1 MANPLSQMLPMRRA
15 MVGAAHS
22 TNIAAWEL
30 AVDRVIAQR
39 YKVIEP
45 IGSGGS
51 SQVYLAHDQTL
62 GRQVAV
68 KVLDD
73 GAAAQDDLRRLFTRE
88 ARALAQLSHPNIVAV
103 YDVGEV
109 DGRPFIAMEYVDG
122 ISLKQRIERTGALTL
137 ADVLRLATE
146 IAQGLDMAHGRGI
159 IHADLKPSNILLDR
173 EDRPKICDF
182 GIARTPQEDAETPQL
197 FATALYVSPE
207 RVEGRRAS
215 VASDI
220 YGLGLVV
227 YEMLVGKPPFTS
239 ANAAVLLRDHV
250 VRQPVPP
257 SHLRPSLPKE
267 IDSIVLKALA
277 KDPGLRWRHAGEMA
291 AALRKVQDLGA
302 TTQRFI
308 TEPIQA
314 FVPTAI
320 QSPVVHMLSTYGG
333 PIRHAF
339 FAVMAAVPVLA
350 LSLIAGIHPVA
361 SLVTAAVVAAIA
373 LVGQL
378 GLALAIAWII
388 ETALIFLFVPGLA
401 LLFALMGLFIWLRD
415 VKAEQAALALAM
427 PVSAPFG
434 LVPALVLASA
444 AVHGLSGVV
453 TVAWGAVLTL
463 VFAIASGAQ
472 SLGPFAPTGLTLVQE
487 SLFGAIDAVESK
499 SALLRVF
506 SPSPGEG
513 PFEALLAQLDPGK
526 LVGEMGGLI
535 SRIGA
540 ADITALAAILAWIVA
555 ALVVWTVTRLLRS
568 FFDALLRRRAWFTLY
583 VFATALGVA
592 TGAMVLYMLFVSV
605 VPLAKAP
612 GRVADDI
619 LFLSAVTGALLALAA
634 GVVISATEPA
644 TPPEERSPEL
654 AGRRSAVR

>member
-1 MANPLSQMLPMRRA
+1 MANPISQMLPMRRA
-15 MVGAAHS
+15 MVGAAQA
-22 TNIAAWEL
+22 TQTTPWEL

-51 SQVYLAHDQTL
+51 SQVYLAQDLTL
-62 GRQVAV
+62 GRQVAL

-73 GAAAQDDLRRLFTRE
+73 AAAQQSDLRRMFTKE

-109 DGRPFIAMEYVDG
+109 DGRPFIAMEHVDG

-137 ADVLRLATE
+137 ADALRLASE
-146 IAQGLDMAHGRGI
+146 IAQGLDMAHSRGI
-159 IHADLKPSNILLDR
+159 IHADLKPSNVLLDR
-173 EDRPKICDF
+173 EERPKICDF

-220 YGLGLVV
+220 YGLGLIV
-227 YEMLVGKPPFTS
+227 YEMLVGKPPFAS

-257 SHLRPSLPKE
+257 SHLRPSLPRE

-277 KDPGLRWRHAGEMA
+277 KDPALRWSRASDMA
-291 AALRKVQDLGA
+291 AALRKVQEMGA

-314 FVPTAI
+314 FVPTAV
-320 QSPVVHMLSTYGG
+320 QSPVVQLLSTYGQ
-333 PIRHAF
+333 PIRHTF
-339 FAVMAAVPVLA
+339 FAVLAALPVLA
-350 LSLIAGIHPVA
+350 LSLLAGVHPVA
-361 SLVTAAVVAAIA
+361 ALVLAAVVGAIG
-373 LVGQL
+373 LLGQL
-378 GLALAIAWII
+378 GIALAFAWVV

-401 LLFALMGLFIWLRD
+401 FLFALMGLFVWLRD
-415 VKAEQAALALAM
+415 VKPEQAALAIAM
-427 PVSAPFG
+427 PVAAPFG
-434 LVPALVLASA
+434 LAPALVLSSA
-444 AVHGLSGVV
+444 AIHGLSGMV
-453 TVAWGAVLTL
+453 TVAWGAVLTM
-463 VFAIASGAQ
+463 VFAIASGRQ
-472 SLGPFAPTGLTLVQE
+472 SLGPFAPTGLTLQQE

-499 SALLRVF
+499 SALLRVID
-506 SPSPGEG
+506 PLPGDG
-513 PFEALLAQLDPGK
+513 PFTALVAQLDPAK
-526 LVGEMGGLI
+526 LMGEMGGLL

-540 ADITALAAILAWIVA
+540 ADITALAAILAWVVA
-555 ALVVWTVTRLLRS
+555 ALVVWTVTRVLRS
-568 FFDALLRRRAWFTLY
+568 SLDALLRRRAWFTLY
-583 VFATALGVA
+583 VFATALGILG
-592 TGAMVLYMLFVSV
+592 GAMVLYMLFVSV
-605 VPLAKAP
+605 VPLARAP

-634 GVVISATEPA
+634 GVVISATEPSS
-644 TPPEERSPEL
+644 PHEETGPAL

>member
-1 MANPLSQMLPMRRA
+1 MANPISQMLPVRRA
-15 MVGAAHS
+15 MVGAAQP
-22 TNIAAWEL
+22 TQTARWEL

-45 IGSGGS
+45 IGSGGT
-51 SQVYLAHDQTL
+51 SQVYLAHDLTL
-62 GRQVAV
+62 GRQVAL
-68 KVLDD
+68 KILDD
-73 GAAAQDDLRRLFTRE
+73 QAAAQDDLRRLFTKE
-88 ARALAQLSHPNIVAV
+88 ARALAQLSHPNVVAV

-109 DGRPFIAMEYVDG
+109 DGRPFIAMEHVDG
-122 ISLKQRIERTGALTL
+122 VSLKQRIERAGALTL
-137 ADVLRLATE
+137 ADALRHATE
-146 IAQGLDMAHGRGI
+146 IAQGLDFAHSRGI
-159 IHADLKPSNILLDR
+159 VHADLKPSNILLDR

-207 RVEGRRAS
+207 RVEGRRAT

-220 YGLGLVV
+220 YGLGLIV

-267 IDSIVLKALA
+267 VDSIVLKALA
-277 KDPGLRWRHAGEMA
+277 KDPALRWRRASDMA
-291 AALRKVQDLGA
+291 AALQKVQELGA

-314 FVPTAI
+314 FVPKAT
-320 QSPVVHMLSTYGG
+320 QSPVVQLLSDYGQ
-333 PIRHAF
+333 PIRHVF
-339 FAVMAAVPVLA
+339 FAGMAAVPVLA
-350 LSLIAGIHPVA
+350 LSLLAGLHPVA
-361 SLVTAAVVAAIA
+361 SLILAAVVGVIG
-373 LVGQL
+373 LTGQL
-378 GLALAIAWII
+378 GLALALAWVV

-401 LLFALMGLFIWLRD
+401 FLFAVMGLFVWLRD
-415 VKAEQAALALAM
+415 VKAEQTALALAM
-427 PVSAPFG
+427 PVAAPFG
-434 LVPALVLASA
+434 LAPALVLASA
-444 AVHGLSGVV
+444 AIHGLSGVI
-453 TVAWGAVLTL
+453 TVAWGAVLAL
-463 VFAIASGAQ
+463 VFAIASGRQ
-472 SLGPFAPTGLTLVQE
+472 SLGPFAPTGLTLEQE

-499 SALLRVF
+499 SAILRIF
-506 SPSPGEG
+506 DPAPGDG
-513 PFEALLAQLDPGK
+513 PFGALLAQLDPAK
-526 LVGEMGGLI
+526 LIGEMAGLI

-540 ADITALAAILAWIVA
+540 ADITALAAILAWIVS

-592 TGAMVLYMLFVSV
+592 TGAMVLYMLFVTV
-605 VPLAKAP
+605 VPLARAP
-612 GRVADDI
+612 GRIADDV

-634 GVVISATEPA
+634 GVVISATEPP
-644 TPPEERSPEL
+644 TPPEETGPSL
-654 AGRRSAVR
+654 SGRRSAVR